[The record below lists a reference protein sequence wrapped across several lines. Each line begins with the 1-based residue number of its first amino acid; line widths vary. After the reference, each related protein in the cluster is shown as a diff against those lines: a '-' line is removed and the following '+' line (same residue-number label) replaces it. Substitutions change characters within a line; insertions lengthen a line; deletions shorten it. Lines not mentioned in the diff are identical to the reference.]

1 MTTTGDPAT
10 TATPRTSRIRQKAG
24 HEPVALAGVIR
35 TLLYGLLGTRLDAR
49 TLAEVVFVAETIAG
63 MVLRNLV
70 VPTAK
75 QTKRPARPKPPAAD
89 VPALH
94 AA

>member
-1 MTTTGDPAT
+1 MSATTT
-10 TATPRTSRIRQKAG
+10 TAGRTRRIREKAG
-24 HEPVALAGVIR
+24 QEPVALAGVIR
-35 TLLYGLLGTRLDAR
+35 TLLYALLGTRLDAR
-49 TLAEVVFVAETIAG
+49 TLAEVVFVAETIVG

-75 QTKRPARPKPPAAD
+75 QTKRPVRPKPPAAE
-89 VPALH
+89 VQAALH